1 MEMITQFLKK
11 DSVKRTF
18 FLLLLVFGCY
28 AIKSIF
34 NLVLLTFIITY
45 IINSLQTVI
54 VNYLNKFL
62 KVNPKIITIALYL
75 FMLVCVTVTI
85 IKYIPL
91 LAFESISIINRI
103 ARFKLHMT
111 SPILQEYLG
120 PILHQFDI
128 GKYAQTG
135 INHALVMATTAG
147 KSGINVILA
156 IILSLFFMLEKNNI
170 ITFVKKFEQSK
181 ISGFYHYFEHF
192 SKNFL
197 NSFGK
202 VLQAQL
208 MIAVANTI
216 LSLIGLYFLGF
227 PSLVA
232 LGAMIFILSLIPVAG
247 VIISFIPLSLIAFQI
262 GGLMHVVYMIAMVLI
277 IHSIESYFLNPKFM
291 SDKTDIPI
299 FFTFIILIVS
309 EHFMGVWGLLLG
321 IPLFIFIIDLLGV
334 NLSNKTSETSN
345 ESTAQKECAT
355 TEDM

>member
-1 MEMITQFLKK
+1 MEVITQFFKRE
-11 DSVKRTF
+11 SVKRIF
-18 FLLLLVFGCY
+18 FLLLLVLGCY

-45 IINSLQTVI
+45 IINSLQNVI
-54 VNYLNKFL
+54 VNYLNKFV

-75 FMLVCVTVTI
+75 FMLICVTVTI

-103 ARFKLHMT
+103 AKFRFHMP
-111 SPILQEYLG
+111 SPVLQEYLA
-120 PILHQFDI
+120 PMLQQFEI
-128 GKYAQTG
+128 SKYAQTG
-135 INHALVMATTAG
+135 INHALVMATNAG
-147 KSGINVILA
+147 KSGLNVILA

-170 ITFVKKFEQSK
+170 LTFVKKFEQSK

-227 PSLVA
+227 PSLIA

-262 GGLMHVVYMIAMVLI
+262 GGIMHIVYMIALVLI
-277 IHSIESYFLNPKFM
+277 IHAIESYFLNPKFM

-334 NLSNKTSETSN
+334 NLSNKPHETSN
-345 ESTAQKECAT
+345 EAITQNEHTNTK
-355 TEDM
+355 DM